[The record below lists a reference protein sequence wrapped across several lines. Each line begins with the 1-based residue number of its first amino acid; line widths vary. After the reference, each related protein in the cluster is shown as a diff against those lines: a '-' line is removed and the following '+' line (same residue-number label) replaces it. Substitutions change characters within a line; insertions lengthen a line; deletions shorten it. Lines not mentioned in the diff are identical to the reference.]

1 MDATVLKI
9 IVDRVVK
16 NIGVDDVFV
25 FAIDGLNGFNQVIQ
39 AVYPKAEIQRC
50 KNRSKPD
57 NDARVRPDAKTEF
70 NRTVKRC
77 STGH

>member
-50 KNRSKPD
+50 IVHPCCLH
-57 NDARVRPDAKTEF
+57 F
-70 NRTVKRC
+70 L
-77 STGH
+77 